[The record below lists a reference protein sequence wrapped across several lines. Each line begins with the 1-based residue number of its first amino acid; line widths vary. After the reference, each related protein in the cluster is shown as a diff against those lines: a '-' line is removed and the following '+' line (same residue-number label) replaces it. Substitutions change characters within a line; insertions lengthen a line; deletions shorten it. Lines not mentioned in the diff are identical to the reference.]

1 MFRKIVVLAEG
12 NDPAQ
17 PALERAVLCASSATK
32 VAVLDVV
39 HEPMLD
45 GYLGNKA
52 VYEPLRNRVLAERQE
67 RVAVLVAALRKRGV
81 AASGKAVWAARRDEG
96 VEEHARTEHA
106 DLIVMTPLD
115 GGRHGLASS
124 DWRLLAAS
132 PAPVLV
138 VKGPSD
144 RQYRNIVAAVDP
156 FHAHAKPTD
165 LDAKILATATV
176 LQAQTGAALTAL
188 HCFTPQHYLT
198 PDARV
203 APRDDE
209 VAARHREALPGV
221 LRDADV
227 PASAGQVVLGA
238 PDAVLH
244 GMAER
249 GEADVIVMGVLARGR
264 IKDWLIGSTAE
275 RVLHRTSVDVLAVSP
290 ASSSDVEE
298 QKR

>member
-1 MFRKIVVLAEG
+1 MMRRMFKKIVVLLEG
-12 NDPAQ
+12 TDEAQ
-17 PALERAVLCASSATK
+17 PALGRAALCAGRGTE
-32 VAVLDVV
+32 VVVLDIV

-67 RVAVLVAALRKRGV
+67 RVAALAASLRKRGV
-81 AASGKAVWAARRDEG
+81 EATGNAIWAARRDEG
-96 VEEHARTEHA
+96 VEEHARTAHA

-115 GGRHGLASS
+115 GGRHGLSSS

-138 VKGPSD
+138 VKGPCD

-156 FHAHAKPTD
+156 FHAHAKPAD
-165 LDAKILATATV
+165 LDAKILATATE
-176 LQAQTGAALTAL
+176 LKAQTGAALTVL
-188 HCFTPQHYLT
+188 HCFTPQRYVT
-198 PDARV
+198 PDTRI

-209 VAARHREALPGV
+209 AAARHREALPAV
-221 LRDADV
+221 LRDAGV
-227 PASAGQVVLGA
+227 PVSAGQVVLGA
-238 PDAVLH
+238 PHAVLH

-249 GEADVIVMGVLARGR
+249 GEADVIIMGVLARGR

-275 RVLHRTSVDVLAVSP
+275 RVLHRTRIDVLAVSP
-290 ASSSDVEE
+290 T
-298 QKR
+298 R